1 MKSLKTLRKTLD
13 VTGAASLA
21 ASAGI
26 LGDLML
32 EKIGG
37 WGQTLSFHVELVPFF
52 QIGIVITL
60 IAFMGARIIQLVEV
74 VRANP
79 HHRRDARQRQPVQA
93 ERASPPRA
101 ETLLLSARKSSELS
115 RVA

>member
-1 MKSLKTLRKTLD
+1 MNNLKTLRKTLD

-32 EKIGG
+32 EQVGG
-37 WGQTLSFHVELVPFF
+37 WGQTLSFHVELVPLF

-60 IAFMGARIIQLVEV
+60 AAFMGARVLQLVEV

-79 HHRRDARQRQPVQA
+79 HHKRGARQRQEVQA
-93 ERASPPRA
+93 ERVSPPRT
-101 ETLLLSARKSSELS
+101 ETLLLSARNSSELS

>member
-1 MKSLKTLRKTLD
+1 MNHLKTLRKTLD
-13 VTGAASLA
+13 ITGAASLA

-32 EKIGG
+32 EQMGG
-37 WGQTLSFHVELVPFF
+37 WSQTLSFHVELVPFF
-52 QIGIVITL
+52 QLGICATL
-60 IAFMGARIIQLVEV
+60 IAFMGARVIQLVEV

-79 HHRRDARQRQPVQA
+79 HHKWGARQSQQLMV
-93 ERASPPRA
+93 ERAPPPRA
-101 ETLLLSARKSSELS
+101 ETLVLSARNSSELS